1 MFGVAEHWNPKQKL
15 LRSIIQKKD
24 RFDESINVILD
35 LHSMVHSQNTCKNGT
50 YSLEDELWYGLDKK
64 AFITKPTHKD
74 TTIAWN
80 IWHITR
86 IEDLTV
92 NVLIADKVQEFINGK
107 WSSKLNVKISD
118 TGNAMNDIEIVDFS
132 SAVNMNELREYRM
145 AVGRKTRDVIKN
157 LKSADLKEKVQGQRL
172 KRILDEGG
180 VLDAEESKWLLDFW
194 GRKNIGGLILMP
206 ITRHQVVHLNDSL
219 NIKKKCSKM

>member
-1 MFGVAEHWNPKQKL
+1 MFSVAEHWNPKQKL
-15 LRSIIQKKD
+15 LKSIIQKED
-24 RFDESINVILD
+24 RFDESINIILD
-35 LHSMVHSQNTCKNGT
+35 LHSMVHSQNVYNNGT
-50 YSLEDELWYGLDKK
+50 YSLEDELWFGLDKK
-64 AFITKPTHKD
+64 AFITKPTPKD

-92 NVLIADKVQEFINGK
+92 NVLIADEVQEFINGK

-118 TGNAMNDIEIVDFS
+118 TGNAMSDIEIVDFS

-145 AVGRKTRDVIKN
+145 AVGRRTRDVIKN
-157 LKSADLKEKVQGQRL
+157 LKSADFKKKVQAQRL

-180 VLDAEESKWLLDFW
+180 ILGAEGSKWLLDFW